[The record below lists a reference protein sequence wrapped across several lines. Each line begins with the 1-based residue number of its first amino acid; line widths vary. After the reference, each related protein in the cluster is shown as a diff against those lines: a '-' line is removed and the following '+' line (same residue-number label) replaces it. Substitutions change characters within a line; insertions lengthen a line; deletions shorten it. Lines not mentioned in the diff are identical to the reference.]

1 MEKMLMEDTRRQVSL
16 NLYHAYSYKDKL
28 SLFC

>member
-16 NLYHAYSYKDKL
+16 NLDHAYSYKS
-28 SLFC
+28 SLFFEL